1 MGETVQPT
9 QDWKVVY
16 GHLFEQGE
24 DGLPKP
30 GQVLKYFREVRK
42 MNTKALARVL
52 GVTKRT
58 VERME
63 NEHLFFDS
71 LSRRR
76 ALAAALRIPPFLL
89 GITAFRGMPA
99 LVAPHV
105 AGTAVHTTTQLA
117 VVASLDA
124 LKEGLANRWKQ
135 LETNSEQRVLPE
147 IEQDISSQR
156 EVLSLFSGQER
167 LEGQCVLL
175 GYYLLAVDVA
185 RHGRNYPAA
194 FRNADSAI
202 ELALS
207 LNVPEIR
214 YPELVAA
221 AYMERGSAYVER
233 GDPGDV
239 EASVADFQAAL
250 VYGQRSQAPLL
261 AAVSG
266 RAGTVFIL
274 KAQDKTDKAEALR
287 LLDRSA
293 KLLGTGE
300 LEGTLYR
307 LGPVNEEWVQNM
319 RGLGF
324 LRAKDSV
331 EALSAL
337 NKNYQAFLPGSRSL
351 AYNHLYRAMAEE
363 MQGHYPYATELVG
376 FALDIFE
383 QLKSQLG
390 IFRVE
395 QVVHSLSQ
403 HPTYADDVEL
413 AQLRAR
419 LVGRKRRRSLVLEEE

>member
-1 MGETVQPT
+1 
-9 QDWKVVY
+9 
-16 GHLFEQGE
+16 
-24 DGLPKP
+24 
-30 GQVLKYFREVRK
+30 

-71 LSRRR
+71 ISRRR
-76 ALAAALRIPPFLL
+76 ALAAALPVPPFLL
-89 GITAFRGMPA
+89 GITTFRGMPA

-117 VVASLDA
+117 VVAPLDA

-167 LEGQCVLL
+167 LERQYVLL

-202 ELALS
+202 GLALS

-214 YPELVAA
+214 HPELVTA
-221 AYMERGSAYVER
+221 AYMERGSAYAER
-233 GDPGDV
+233 GDSGDL
-239 EASVADFQAAL
+239 EASVADFQAGL
-250 VYGQRSQAPLL
+250 VYAQRSQAPLL
-261 AAVSG
+261 AAFSG
-266 RAGTVFIL
+266 RAGATFIL
-274 KAQDKTDKAEALR
+274 RAQDKTDKAEALR

-293 KLLGTGE
+293 KLTGTGE

-307 LGPVNEEWVQNM
+307 LGPVDEGWVQNI
-319 RGLGF
+319 RGLG
-324 LRAKDSV
+324 LVRAKDSV

-337 NKNYQAFLPGSRSL
+337 NKNYQAFHPGSRSV